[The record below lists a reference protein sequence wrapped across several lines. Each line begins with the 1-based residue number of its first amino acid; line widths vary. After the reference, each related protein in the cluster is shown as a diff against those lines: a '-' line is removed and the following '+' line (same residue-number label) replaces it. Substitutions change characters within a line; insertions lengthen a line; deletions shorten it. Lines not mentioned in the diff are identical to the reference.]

1 MTLLL
6 ANMNNTFLAVVSKKK
21 KKKKKLSELE
31 NELAFRDD
39 RIRALRFETNCAN
52 VQLNSFCQIEL
63 QRRGACQVEA

>member
-6 ANMNNTFLAVVSKKK
+6 ANMNNTFLAVVSPK
-21 KKKKKLSELE
+21 KKKKKLAELE